1 MQQQTASLPK
11 PIQSTFAQTFVTPQ
25 ANQLSKSNEQNNKLN
40 PLLVLPQF
48 NQTADKLN
56 SQSSSNNNKSHSS
69 KNNNEFIDLINK
81 LNNNQNNNNI
91 SNDNL
96 IPMISLYS
104 PLTKQCQWPE
114 CQSNDVKYDSFESYL
129 KLHLSKEHPIDQKS
143 HQIIIKQLNT
153 IDKLELE
160 LKKQNQLLNDML
172 FHLRS
177 QLNVL
182 KQQQQQ
188 QQSNQN
194 NQMFFAAMAAAA
206 AAGRNVN
213 DNNFNNQN
221 ITKKNMKTSVIMNDD
236 ENNMVDYNNEEDNS
250 DEDGDD
256 YHGDVSHG
264 KNENDENDSSS
275 QFRRPFERSS
285 LSLSVGMYSY
295 FDFRSNKNNNFDL

>member
-11 PIQSTFAQTFVTPQ
+11 LNNNSIQTPFAPGFISPQT
-25 ANQLSKSNEQNNKLN
+25 NQLSKSNEQNNNKMN
-40 PLLVLPQF
+40 PLLVLPPF
-48 NQTADKLN
+48 NQSASDKIVN
-56 SQSSSNNNKSHSS
+56 SQSSSNKSQSS

-81 LNNNQNNNNI
+81 LNNNHSNSNTVT
-91 SNDNL
+91 NDNL

-104 PLTKQCQWPE
+104 PITKQCQWPE

-129 KLHLSKEHPIDQKS
+129 KLHLSKEHPIDQQS

-153 IDKLELE
+153 IDKLEME

-188 QQSNQN
+188 QQQQQQSNQN

-206 AAGRNVN
+206 AAGRSVN
-213 DNNFNNQN
+213 DNNNFNNN
-221 ITKKNMKTSVIMNDD
+221 TNSNKKSMKSSMTVNQD
-236 ENNMVDYNNEEDNS
+236 ENNMIDYDNEDENS
-250 DEDGDD
+250 EEEEEGEANT
-256 YHGDVSHG
+256 SHG
-264 KNENDENDSSS
+264 RNENDENDSLS

-285 LSLSVGMYSY
+285 LSLSVGMYI
-295 FDFRSNKNNNFDL
+295 

>member
-1 MQQQTASLPK
+1 MQQQTALPK
-11 PIQSTFAQTFVTPQ
+11 LSNNNSIQSTFAQAFITPQ
-25 ANQLSKSNEQNNKLN
+25 STQLTKTNEANNKMN

-48 NQTADKLN
+48 NQNAEKLN
-56 SQSSSNNNKSHSS
+56 SQSSNNSKSQNS

-81 LNNNQNNNNI
+81 LNCNQNNNNV

-104 PLTKQCQWPE
+104 PITKQCQWPE

-177 QLNVL
+177 QLSVL
-182 KQQQQQ
+182 KQQQQQQQQ

-206 AAGRNVN
+206 AAGRNGN
-213 DNNFNNQN
+213 DNNYTNQHNN
-221 ITKKNMKTSVIMNDD
+221 KKSMKSSLMMNEE
-236 ENNMVDYNNEEDNS
+236 ENNIDYNNDEDNCS
-250 DEDGDD
+250 EDGDD
-256 YHGDVSHG
+256 YQGDASHV

-285 LSLSVGMYSY
+285 LSLSVGMYS
-295 FDFRSNKNNNFDL
+295 FFN